1 MSFKSLKEF
10 GVSAERLG
18 SICKRWMARV
28 QRFVLRARV
37 CVSYVE
43 MYAKNL
49 RYPQT
54 FVLHVQI
61 PVVPHSDAFTSHI
74 WTRCLN
80 CNDCGAS

>member
-1 MSFKSLKEF
+1 MFLQ
-10 GVSAERLG
+10 SAWAPYVNDGWLASKG
-18 SICKRWMARV
+18 LCY
-28 QRFVLRARV
+28 ARV